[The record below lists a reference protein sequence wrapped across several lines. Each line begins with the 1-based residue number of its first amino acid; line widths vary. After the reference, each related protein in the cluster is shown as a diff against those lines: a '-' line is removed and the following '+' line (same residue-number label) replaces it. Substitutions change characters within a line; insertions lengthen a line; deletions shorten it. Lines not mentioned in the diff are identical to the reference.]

1 MFNLLSNQTK
11 LLTFIS
17 NYTKSELEI
26 VCTNLT
32 RTIELLNIS
41 ARELLANRRT
51 YGVLLPQDDAVKTL
65 SGEEPLMVIKA
76 QLLLEQKNIISA
88 INTLCL
94 TEAIMVR
101 DNFINCLDLISEQ
114 NDENEDKKNNEVE
127 QKVAIAI
134 TSEQSTETIA
144 VNEKSNVSPIRL
156 TEIKQRLAQAV
167 QVSSEKQNG
176 IKNRLNQLL
185 DKPTVSVSKIT
196 SKQA

>member
-32 RTIELLNIS
+32 LTIELLNIS

-88 INTLCL
+88 INRLCL